1 VKLARCL
8 FLIAVLTIF
17 GLATVWQ
24 RLELLRLGYE
34 IHELERV
41 SDRLDEESC
50 DLENRIGEL
59 TGGGEVSRKAE
70 ELGLEPVVVAGE
82 RR

>member
-8 FLIAVLTIF
+8 FLVAALTIF
-17 GLATVWQ
+17 GLVTVWQ

-34 IHELERV
+34 VHELERV
-41 SDRLDEESC
+41 ASRLEEESC

-59 TGGGEVSRKAE
+59 TGGGDVSRKAV
-70 ELGLEPVVVAGE
+70 ELGLEPVAVANRME
-82 RR
+82 